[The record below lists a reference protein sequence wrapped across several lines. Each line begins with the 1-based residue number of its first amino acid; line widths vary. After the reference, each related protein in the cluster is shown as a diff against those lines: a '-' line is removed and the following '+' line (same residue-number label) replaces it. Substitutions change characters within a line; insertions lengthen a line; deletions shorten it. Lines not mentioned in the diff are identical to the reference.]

1 MPTRPRSHARALP
14 CRADTSSRPR
24 VSIAIDLCGRTGLGD
39 LVPLGRACL
48 LAIGNDTGPMHWIA
62 AAGAPVLALF
72 SSESDPALCAPRG
85 RAARFL
91 RRPDLASLAVED
103 VEAAATGLLEA
114 AARLSPGEALPA
126 SP

>member
-1 MPTRPRSHARALP
+1 MLGAAADAPLAARI
-14 CRADTSSRPR
+14 RAEAPD
-24 VSIAIDLCGRTGLGD
+24 AIDLCGRTALSD
-39 LVPLGRACL
+39 LVPLGRACV

-72 SSESDPALCAPRG
+72 SEESDPALCAPRG

-91 RRPDLASLAVED
+91 RRPDLSSLVVED
-103 VEAAATGLLEA
+103 VESAATGLLEA
-114 AARLSPGEALPA
+114 AERLSPGEALPA